1 MMNKKKQIGMA
12 ILAVL
17 MTASVTAWAA
27 NDPLTI
33 SADTLSYDG
42 NTGRADATGNVVIT
56 QADKTMTG
64 ANGWYNTKTQEA
76 SLEGGVSLIG
86 SDMAMSAQ
94 SVHSYNIIN
103 LLLMVVF
110 IYNVVIA
117 KFLVI
122 VWNIVL
128 IPNMV
133 SLVVMLD

>member
-42 NTGRADATGNVVIT
+42 NSGRADATGNVVIT

-64 ANGWYNTKTQEA
+64 AKGWYTQK
-76 SLEGGVSLIG
+76 LKKQI
-86 SDMAMSAQ
+86 
-94 SVHSYNIIN
+94 
-103 LLLMVVF
+103 LMVV
-110 IYNVVIA
+110 Y
-117 KFLVI
+117 L
-122 VWNIVL
+122 
-128 IPNMV
+128 
-133 SLVVMLD
+133 